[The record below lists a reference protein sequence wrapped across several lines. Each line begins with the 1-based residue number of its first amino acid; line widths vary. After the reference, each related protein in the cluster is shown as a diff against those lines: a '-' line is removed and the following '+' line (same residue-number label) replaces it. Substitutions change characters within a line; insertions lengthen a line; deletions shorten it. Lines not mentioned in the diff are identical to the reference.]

1 MISCHLISTAIVENV
16 VIDTFGSQNVL
27 SHEKFTTK
35 GRHIYLPK
43 TQLLQSK
50 AIDQCTQ
57 CVPALNGESD
67 STKDFSVVEFSPH
80 CFCKRY
86 MTASPLTLTV
96 TITFVFW
103 TAILLETW
111 KHPARNF
118 QPSFFPVGYSIIPI
132 SIHPSIH
139 PVVPWAVDKVKGSRG
154 GWGKKITRQQL
165 TGIEEE

>member
-1 MISCHLISTAIVENV
+1 MRNSPQKA
-16 VIDTFGSQNVL
+16 DTS
-27 SHEKFTTK
+27 
-35 GRHIYLPK
+35 IYPK
-43 TQLLQSK
+43 PSYYRVRVK

-96 TITFVFW
+96 TITFVLW
-103 TAILLETW
+103 TAMKCTHMDTNLCRCRVLETW